1 MLHLKKNYYE
11 KMACNSGCAQSL
23 WNTTNE
29 RTAQKS
35 NKNYLLCSLDLQEIV
50 VFSCLTRKNT
60 LKFRRI
66 QIYQI
71 FHKFKINDIQI
82 DINRDMIPL
91 PYATKENYKVMFY
104 RLCDIDVEKVCR
116 RKKVL

>member
-1 MLHLKKNYYE
+1 M
-11 KMACNSGCAQSL
+11 
-23 WNTTNE
+23 
-29 RTAQKS
+29 
-35 NKNYLLCSLDLQEIV
+35 V

-66 QIYQI
+66 QIYQN

-104 RLCDIDVEKVCR
+104 RLCDTDVEKVCR